1 MIGLNSKP
9 KSFVQTP
16 KSCFGSAAFH
26 TCLFPTIDFGLEFY
40 SIMKNHVSLIK
51 STIFSVV
58 FQVVAIKP

>member
-40 SIMKNHVSLIK
+40 SIMKNHYSLIN
-51 STIFSVV
+51 STIVIDKFHV
-58 FQVVAIKP
+58 